1 MGESRAATVH
11 VYSIFCLHRAL
22 YKIHSWN
29 LFAHEKI
36 KSERKSVVK
45 KEKKKKKQA
54 QRRKKA
60 PFCQEEKKLV
70 YESDWYWRSSSLANK
85 EVALKPKFASTSPGT
100 KH

>member
-36 KSERKSVVK
+36 KSKRKSVVK
-45 KEKKKKKQA
+45 KEKKKRRRNKKETGPKKKESTILS
-54 QRRKKA
+54 RR
-60 PFCQEEKKLV
+60 EKI
-70 YESDWYWRSSSLANK
+70 SL
-85 EVALKPKFASTSPGT
+85 
-100 KH
+100 